1 MNDDGSLL
9 YACVANDTDL
19 VRERVVGATP
29 AQLKKSTQ
37 EHGTPLHAA
46 ALCGNTGTVDL
57 LIAAGADL
65 EAGNF
70 VRNNPMLAC
79 IEAGELDM
87 ARYLL
92 ERGSSPTRKG
102 LQNRGALSL
111 LILHSWD
118 RDFAEHLLS
127 LGVDV
132 NATALDKQNLL
143 GDAAGIDNGDAID
156 WLLGR
161 GIDEAFLGEA
171 LRGAVWYNAIDAVT
185 LLLDRGADLD
195 EMFTTAKGLGKSVY
209 HWTATGD
216 GRKQLL
222 RLLLARGVDFTQ
234 APARQIS
241 VTTGKTKLSALDYA
255 RERLEMFPDATEIAE
270 NIALI
275 EGSGQ

>member
-1 MNDDGSLL
+1 MKDDGSLL
-9 YACVANDTDL
+9 YACAANDTEL
-19 VRERVVGATP
+19 VRQRLEGAAP
-29 AQLKKSTQ
+29 AQLKKSTP

-46 ALCGNTGTVDL
+46 ALCGNTAAVDL
-57 LIAAGADL
+57 LITAGADL
-65 EAGNF
+65 EAGNV

-102 LQNRGALSL
+102 LHNRGALSL

-161 GIDEAFLGEA
+161 GIDESFLNEA
-171 LRGAVWYNAIDAVT
+171 LRAAIWYNAVDAVT
-185 LLLDRGADLD
+185 LLLGKGADLD
-195 EMFTTAKGLGKSVY
+195 EMSVTAKGLSKSVY
-209 HWTATGD
+209 HWTATGG
-216 GRKQLL
+216 GREPLL
-222 RLLLARGVDFTQ
+222 RLLLAGGVDFTK
-234 APARQIS
+234 APARPIS
-241 VTTGKTKLSALDYA
+241 VTTGKTKLSPLDYA
-255 RERLEMFPDATEIAE
+255 RERLELFPDATEIAG
-270 NIALI
+270 NIAVI
-275 EGSGQ
+275 EGHGQ

>member
-1 MNDDGSLL
+1 MKDDGSLL
-9 YACVANDTDL
+9 YACVANDTEL
-19 VRERVVGATP
+19 VRERLVGATP

-46 ALCGNTGTVDL
+46 ALRGNTDAVDL

-87 ARYLL
+87 ARHLL

-118 RDFAEHLLS
+118 RDFAEYLLS

-143 GDAAGIDNGDAID
+143 GDAAGVDNGDAID

-161 GIDEAFLGEA
+161 GIDESFMNEA
-171 LRGAVWYNAIDAVT
+171 LRAAVWYNAVDAVA
-185 LLLDRGADLD
+185 LLLDKGADLD
-195 EMFTTAKGLGKSVY
+195 EMFLAAKGLGKSVY
-209 HWTATGD
+209 HWTATSP
-216 GRKQLL
+216 GREPLL
-222 RLLLARGVDFTQ
+222 RLLLARGVDFTR

-241 VTTGKTKLSALDYA
+241 VTTGKTKLSPLDYA
-255 RERLEMFPDATEIAE
+255 RERLELFPDATAIAE
-270 NIALI
+270 NIVLI
-275 EGSGQ
+275 EGNSQ